1 MPYNTGRSATFNPR
15 NLVTSDVPHVIVV
28 HSSAFYDRRRP
39 SAVCPRWPCEAER
52 HRRIQ
57 AATKFPSAQGEKR
70 ERRSGAALQR
80 RSGAAEHRRTG
91 AAAQRRA
98 SASAGHLFKYTHTQV
113 HKLITPNP
121 KTTTPTSHYNP
132 SLWQISVPFTTRR
145 SKTQEPRPLYHL
157 QSCGQSAVR
166 DKTHYSTVSD

>member
-1 MPYNTGRSATFNPR
+1 MPYNTRRSATFNPR

-39 SAVCPRWPCEAER
+39 SIVCPRWPCEAER

-80 RSGAAEHRRTG
+80 RSGAAEHRRT
-91 AAAQRRA
+91 AAAARRRA
-98 SASAGHLFKYTHTQV
+98 SASAGNRFKYTHTQDDTKPKDNHTNQPLQPFLMANFCSV
-113 HKLITPNP
+113 H
-121 KTTTPTSHYNP
+121 YP
-132 SLWQISVPFTTRR
+132 SQ
-145 SKTQEPRPLYHL
+145 
-157 QSCGQSAVR
+157 
-166 DKTHYSTVSD
+166 